1 MSDEHQTGQE
11 ASPRRAP
18 PPKLQGWLFLTYIC
32 VGSLFA
38 LTGLRQIFINP
49 LDHTLFNWIWFALQI
64 LPLVGP
70 LPGLLSLRIRSVFLL
85 CLFSL
90 LYFVHGV
97 LYTID
102 NALIGGAEIGFSLLL
117 CGVTTYLVRQLREL
131 EAAS

>member
-1 MSDEHQTGQE
+1 MSDEPVNGDQGGQRT
-11 ASPRRAP
+11 PP

-38 LTGLRQIFINP
+38 LTALRQFFISP
-49 LDHTLFNWIWFALQI
+49 LDHTVFNWIWFALQI

-97 LYTID
+97 VYTLD